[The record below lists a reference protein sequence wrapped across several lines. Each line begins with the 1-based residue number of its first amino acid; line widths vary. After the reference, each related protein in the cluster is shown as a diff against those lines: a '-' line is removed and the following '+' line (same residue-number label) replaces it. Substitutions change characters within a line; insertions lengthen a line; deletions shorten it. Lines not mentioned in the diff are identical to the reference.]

1 MFGYLIAAARHV
13 VNTLYPAYVQEDEN
27 HVPHSLPLAIEYT
40 RETVTTV
47 QVRGSEHVEY
57 TMRQFEPPAYDGHI
71 FDTDSLRIP
80 PNEETCLFWMTE
92 HPLPHAHFKLGDI
105 FQLQLY
111 DGPNQITADVHFQ
124 RAIYNNVDDVIV
136 ILATLAPPASLRR
149 GHTKLFRY
157 FAYEHYAMLS
167 MVLKSEGLPLAEDP
181 WHYIPIFVPA
191 NHLGRTHHDLRTSTH
206 PIGHVRLYAANGI
219 KQSMRRFT
227 LPYDDIRGHLPRPFP
242 VTGLLQYST

>member
-47 QVRGSEHVEY
+47 QNIRFRTHTS
-57 TMRQFEPPAYDGHI
+57 
-71 FDTDSLRIP
+71 S
-80 PNEETCLFWMTE
+80 
-92 HPLPHAHFKLGDI
+92 LGDI

-167 MVLKSEGLPLAEDP
+167 MGSQE
-181 WHYIPIFVPA
+181 
-191 NHLGRTHHDLRTSTH
+191 
-206 PIGHVRLYAANGI
+206 
-219 KQSMRRFT
+219 
-227 LPYDDIRGHLPRPFP
+227 
-242 VTGLLQYST
+242 